1 MREVGKMD
9 VMELKNLIAEG
20 ESFTIEFKRQF
31 SSAEKIAKELIAFA
45 NTKGGMILFGVDD
58 DGTIV
63 GVESEKSE
71 TDLIFEAAKNYC
83 EPEIVPIVQ
92 VIELNGKDVVVA
104 IVEESVRKPHR
115 LQDYKNKIDR
125 GAKVY
130 IRINDKSVLASREVV
145 KILQSESIE
154 SEPLSIT
161 IGDNE
166 RALFRYLEENERITV
181 KEFSRLVNISERRA
195 SRVLVSLV
203 RVGLIRIHTEEKAE
217 YFTLSY

>member
-1 MREVGKMD
+1 MD
-9 VMELKNLIAEG
+9 VMELKNLISEG
-20 ESFTIEFKRQF
+20 ESFRIEFKRQF

-58 DGTIV
+58 DGTII

-71 TDLIFEAAKNYC
+71 ADLVFEAAKKYC

-104 IVEESVRKPHR
+104 IVEESSKKPHR

-130 IRINDKSVLASREVV
+130 IRVNDKSVLASREVV
-145 KILQSESIE
+145 KILQSESND

-161 IGDNE
+161 IGYNE
-166 RALFRYLEENERITV
+166 RTLFNYLEENERITV

-195 SRVLVSLV
+195 SKVLVNLV
-203 RVGLIRIHTEEKAE
+203 RAGVIRIHTEERSE

>member
-145 KILQSESIE
+145 KILQSEGIE

-203 RVGLIRIHTEEKAE
+203 RAGLIRIHTEEKAE